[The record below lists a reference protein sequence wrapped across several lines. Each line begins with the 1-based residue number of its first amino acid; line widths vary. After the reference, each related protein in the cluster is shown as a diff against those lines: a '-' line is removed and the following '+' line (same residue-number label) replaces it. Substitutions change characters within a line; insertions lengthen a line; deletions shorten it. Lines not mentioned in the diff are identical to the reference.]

1 MGTLCLAAWLKK
13 KKAAA
18 HTHTH
23 ISCVHIYI
31 AIKWLYKA
39 QGHQGS
45 GANFLPFRVPE
56 DSTDPQTSLRFGAH
70 YSPLRSP
77 DKGEGQI
84 HKTNKGPSK
93 CVTSGIVSH
102 VKETLE
108 SWVSWEL
115 STLPDFP
122 SPAQETRRPEC
133 CIFKYFWRSP
143 LATYVSNIPSWLP
156 HVQAL
161 ASSLYWRVLCCFKA
175 MVGPRSSHF
184 SFIFSWSYILE
195 TATFFKK
202 ISSKK
207 CSYLKYLFPLR
218 LFFNST

>member
-45 GANFLPFRVPE
+45 GANFLPFRAPE

-70 YSPLRSP
+70 SSPLRSP

-84 HKTNKGPSK
+84 HKTKVLAN
-93 CVTSGIVSH
+93 VSP
-102 VKETLE
+102 V
-108 SWVSWEL
+108 
-115 STLPDFP
+115 
-122 SPAQETRRPEC
+122 
-133 CIFKYFWRSP
+133 
-143 LATYVSNIPSWLP
+143 
-156 HVQAL
+156 AL
-161 ASSLYWRVLCCFKA
+161 FH
-175 MVGPRSSHF
+175 M
-184 SFIFSWSYILE
+184 
-195 TATFFKK
+195 
-202 ISSKK
+202 
-207 CSYLKYLFPLR
+207 
-218 LFFNST
+218 